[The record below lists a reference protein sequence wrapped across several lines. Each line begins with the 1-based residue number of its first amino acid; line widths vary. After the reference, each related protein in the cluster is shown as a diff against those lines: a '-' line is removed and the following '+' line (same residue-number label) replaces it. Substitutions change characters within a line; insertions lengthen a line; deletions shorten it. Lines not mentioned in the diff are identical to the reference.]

1 MSAVVSAKITKSFV
15 ADKSKPKSRGSRGG
29 AKRRMRIAQSQNMSK
44 RSAVPPPY
52 LSAANAE
59 PCLGPSMMGYR
70 AMGLTAP
77 IRAQKFGFFD
87 TAVSPKSKERRN
99 RIAHVAMGA
108 IGCHFRS
115 DRAHLFHEQLLMP
128 FVEQCCVIIIGHLK
142 ERRLGASNALAA
154 DTNGGVL
161 AEETVSQNGIDKD
174 LLKPRYTLFSSKH
187 LLFGRLECD
196 MKRVEAALK
205 PPRFNEAPIDEAGG
219 RASFIAPPTLGP
231 STIVP
236 PVIKPPTSNLQPRV
250 AHMEAA
256 RPTEADILA
265 VNSTTGMNEIFA
277 KMVWKKLNM
286 IKDPVRLARMHTC
299 VMGILQQAITEEA
312 TGCSGPP
319 KKS

>member
-161 AEETVSQNGIDKD
+161 AEET
-174 LLKPRYTLFSSKH
+174 
-187 LLFGRLECD
+187 
-196 MKRVEAALK
+196 KRVEAALK